1 MTRYN
6 GTKRFP
12 NIKKINTK
20 ILQSIVDG
28 SDGRTEAGSDYGV
41 LLDDIINELHNRKNA
56 QAIKEQRQFEKDQ
69 QAHLLAT
76 EGKQCTHCRI
86 VYPLNTVG
94 DNFYKVANAP
104 HRYRPRCKACHVKA
118 SRINRIKIE
127 EIPF

>member
-1 MTRYN
+1 MTKYN
-6 GTKRFP
+6 GSKRFP

-28 SDGRTEAGSDYGV
+28 GDGRTETGSDYGA
-41 LLDDIINELHNRKNA
+41 LLENIIDELNRRRNA

-69 QAHLLAT
+69 HEYTLNT
-76 EGKQCTHCRI
+76 NGRECTSCGKA
-86 VYPLNTVG
+86 YPLNTVD